1 MRLFIIALLFAI
13 SYAQTDGFCVEWS
26 ECQPVYCNPS
36 APEMQY
42 CPCTCNPGT
51 INSSPDQWT
60 ATFGNSNSVTLD
72 SGSGDSTGTDANANT
87 NVDTGAGAGGVQP
100 AQPAQPDLSGL
111 SWTIMRPG
119 YICEEQDF
127 ELMHFHLG
135 IMRDVRQCAEAVAR
149 SGVCSPVFFTGL
161 RSANCG
167 CVRQGFE
174 CAENEANDLQA
185 DTTIYI
191 MGGMPAATGAGAGF
205 GGAPAGLEGNWV
217 PSNGGMNAGMA
228 SSHFFDHFMDE
239 YNMPGFYQNYG
250 YGYSWKRSADG
261 WHKAFKA
268 PEDVKKE
275 KENVAENVESVSPK
289 SGKKSSSEP
298 TLRKRSI
305 MMHPDFEAP
314 EAEDYFPGF
323 MSMMGAGGA
332 PFLSKS
338 KQAEAA
344 TVSESKKPT
353 SNYVFLALCVIFPA
367 FVGFLAG
374 MAYFGCKS
382 KTSRQNLDVYSS
394 A

>member
-1 MRLFIIALLFAI
+1 MRMIIFALLLAI

-36 APEMQY
+36 QTEMQY

-51 INSSPDQWT
+51 INSSPEQWA
-60 ATFGNSNSVTLD
+60 ATFGSADSVTSD
-72 SGSGDSTGTDANANT
+72 SESGDSTGASGTANSNT
-87 NVDTGAGAGGVQP
+87 NVDTTSGTGAAQP
-100 AQPAQPDLSGL
+100 AQPSQQAEPDLSGL
-111 SWTIMRPG
+111 SWTVMRPG

-135 IMRDVRQCAEAVAR
+135 MMQNVRQCAEAVAR

-191 MGGMPAATGAGAGF
+191 MGGMPAGTGAGF
-205 GGAPAGLEGNWV
+205 GGAPSGLEGNWV
-217 PSNGGMNAGMA
+217 PSNGEM
-228 SSHFFDHFMDE
+228 SSHFYENFMDE
-239 YNMPGFYQNYG
+239 YNMPGYYGYG
-250 YGYSWKRSADG
+250 YGYSWKRSAKG
-261 WHKAFKA
+261 WEKSFKA
-268 PEDVKKE
+268 PEDVKKA
-275 KENVAENVESVSPK
+275 KGGAESKQETSAK
-289 SGKKSSSEP
+289 SGKK
-298 TLRKRSI
+298 LQKRNI
-305 MMHPDFEAP
+305 MMHPEFEAP

-323 MSMMGAGGA
+323 MAMMGAGGM

-344 TVSESKKPT
+344 TISDSKKPT
-353 SNYVFLALCVIFPA
+353 NIYVYLALCVIFPA

-374 MAYFGCKS
+374 LAYFRCRS
-382 KTSRQNLDVYSS
+382 KNPQQNLDVYSS